1 MSAQPQPTTPPY
13 ATPEEYLTLERA
25 ASYKSEYYQ
34 GQITA
39 MSGASRAHN
48 LLVSTLIMSLGSRL
62 GDSCN
67 VFPSDMRVHVPANG
81 LYTYPDVSVVCGP
94 EQYQDDAHLDT
105 LLNPV
110 VLIEVL
116 SVTTEKNDRSSKFL
130 LYKSIPGLQHYV
142 LVESLRVGVGVYSR
156 GTEPDVWEFRDYRT
170 RAATVALPALGIE
183 LPLTEL
189 YRRLELPDSAA

>member
-1 MSAQPQPTTPPY
+1 MSAQPSPGTPPY
-13 ATPEEYLTLERA
+13 ATPEEYLALERA
-25 ASYKSEYYQ
+25 ATYKSEYYQ

-48 LLVSTLIMSLGSRL
+48 LLVKNLIVGLDNRL
-62 GDSCN
+62 GETCN

-94 EQYQDDAHLDT
+94 EEYLDDAHLDT

-110 VLIEVL
+110 VLVEVL

-130 LYKSIPGLQHYV
+130 LYKSIPSLQHYV
-142 LVESLRVGVGVYSR
+142 LVESLRVGVSVYSR
-156 GTEPDVWEFRDYRT
+156 GPEPNVWEFRDYRT
-170 RAATVALPALGIE
+170 LAATVALPGLGLE
-183 LPLTEL
+183 LPLREI
-189 YRRLELPDSAA
+189 YRRLELPEPAA